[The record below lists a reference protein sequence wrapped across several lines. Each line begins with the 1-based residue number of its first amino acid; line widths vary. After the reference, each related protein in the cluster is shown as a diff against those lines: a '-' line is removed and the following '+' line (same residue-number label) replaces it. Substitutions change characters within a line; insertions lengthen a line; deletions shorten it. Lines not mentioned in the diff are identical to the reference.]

1 MYVSLVV
8 SLFCACMDLFFSLL
22 LLLLLCFLFV
32 WLFYYNY
39 FIVTMFV
46 IFESCAFAKFVK

>member
-8 SLFCACMDLFFSLL
+8 SLFCACMDLFFSL